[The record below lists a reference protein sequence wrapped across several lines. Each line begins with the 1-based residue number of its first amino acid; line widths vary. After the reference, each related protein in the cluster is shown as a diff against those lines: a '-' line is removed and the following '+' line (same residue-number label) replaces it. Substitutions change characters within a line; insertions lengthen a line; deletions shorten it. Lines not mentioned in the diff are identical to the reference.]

1 MITTRIT
8 YISLAILLIL
18 FGVGVLAMSV
28 SAQTFNQPSSGPTSL
43 PSGSADEDNFYH
55 LIIAQPSASQ
65 VKVGKLGIRKAPL
78 PNYDF
83 RVQGLGSFLGGVL
96 SSSGVFARNICLG
109 SGSGNPLCPQGQ
121 NSNSKLDIHG
131 TFQSLGPQANIQ
143 NNLLRHTTT
152 LPSGNEGVQRV
163 CSTQEGILRLCNM
176 PPGDLSLA
184 QICSEFPEFFGCS
197 SGPISAPTVNPDA
210 LNTPIIPGTS
220 ILDNMPIIDTG
231 GDITASP
238 APSTTSTDV
247 AELVDIYCSQL
258 QNMTDPVC
266 AGDGQGDSA
275 GRPIDD
281 SGYQIQRTQ
290 DLQKSNP
297 YFLDG
302 ALTEEGQQLNRT
314 TVDSRSTQLTSSQEM
329 LQLDDSRELTLTP
342 DQLSGVTQ
350 RIDYASFAESNPD
363 YSGTFLSRTFQAQET
378 RRRELAS
385 SLLRDSSAQLRTQ
398 EERNTFNDLIAVS
411 RKISNDDLRSI
422 SSPEEIGV
430 IVRPADDFQGD
441 ETTISVDCNN
451 GPVTCS
457 DGYCNSIGPNHHYWG
472 YTNEAGTVCYL
483 NAVIPNPNDG
493 EFIHQ
498 KYFSS
503 GR

>member
-1 MITTRIT
+1 MINTHTTFI
-8 YISLAILLIL
+8 ILAVGLSLLSLGAFTAHAQNYTAPTTAPTALPAGSTPQENFYHFIVQSPIGGTQVKIGKLGLNEEPL
-18 FGVGVLAMSV
+18 PQYDFRSDGLASFLSGAWASSGSFARNV
-28 SAQTFNQPSSGPTSL
+28 CIGRSNQPST
-43 PSGSADEDNFYH
+43 
-55 LIIAQPSASQ
+55 I
-65 VKVGKLGIRKAPL
+65 
-78 PNYDF
+78 
-83 RVQGLGSFLGGVL
+83 
-96 SSSGVFARNICLG
+96 
-109 SGSGNPLCPQGQ
+109 CPQG
-121 NSNSKLDIHG
+121 STPPKKLDVYGEFISQG
-131 TFQSLGPQANIQ
+131 QQANIQ

-220 ILDNMPIIDTG
+220 IFDNMPIIDTG
-231 GDITASP
+231 GDMTASP

-290 DLQKSNP
+290 DLQKSSP

-314 TVDSRSTQLTSSQEM
+314 TVDSRSTQLTTTQEM
-329 LQLDDSRELTLTP
+329 LQSDDARELTLTS

-363 YSGTFLSRTFQAQET
+363 YSGTFLSRTFQPQET

-385 SLLRDSSAQLRTQ
+385 SLLRDSSVQLRTEQ
-398 EERNTFNDLIAVS
+398 DRLKFNDLIAVS
-411 RKISNDDLRSI
+411 RKISNDYLRRI
-422 SSPEEIGV
+422 SNPDEIGV
-430 IVRPADDFQGD
+430 IVSPADDFQGD
-441 ETTISVDCNN
+441 ESTISVDCNN

-457 DGYCNSIGPNHHYWG
+457 DGYCNSIRPNHHYWG
-472 YTNEAGTVCYL
+472 YTNAAGTVCYL
-483 NAVIPNPNDG
+483 NLSIPNPNDG
-493 EFIHQ
+493 EYIHQ
-498 KYFSS
+498 TYFTSS
-503 GR
+503 Q